1 MIARPPLADE
11 EWPFAATPAR
21 NGNSTM
27 QWFLLYTQDSR
38 PFAVDAIQQIFQSE
52 NRFYDVRFNEPGGA
66 AIEADYVEEN
76 DSTIVR
82 LSGNLETMSLSGTS
96 DAALRVALILQRRLQ
111 APLRII
117 DLDYSFDLALED
129 FRTVEEL
136 RTAIDDAQA
145 A

>member
-1 MIARPPLADE
+1 
-11 EWPFAATPAR
+11 
-21 NGNSTM
+21 M